1 MTAIKV
7 CGLTRPDDVALC
19 RELGAAYLGFNFSS
33 RSPRSVAPASRAAL
47 LDASGDAFRVGI
59 FVDEPEEE
67 IREAI
72 SAMRLDAV
80 QVHRELDPRDL
91 ELGSPV
97 IAVARVSGGAA
108 KLPAPAL
115 LARCRAIL
123 FDTAHAER
131 PGGTGIPFDWSILD
145 GRALPVPA
153 GIAGGLNAG
162 NVGRA
167 IAAVRPDFVDVAS
180 GVESSP
186 GIKDPGK
193 LRAFFAAVADA
204 A

>member
-1 MTAIKV
+1 MTAVKV
-7 CGLTRPDDVALC
+7 CGLTRAQDVALC

-33 RSPRSVAPASRAAL
+33 RSPRSVAPASRASL
-47 LDASGDAFRVGI
+47 LDASGDSFRVGI

-72 SAMRLDAV
+72 AAMRLGAV
-80 QVHRELDPRDL
+80 QVHRELVPRDL
-91 ELGSPV
+91 ELGRPV

-108 KLPAPAL
+108 ELPAPAL

-123 FDTAHAER
+123 FDTAHAGR

-145 GRALPVPA
+145 GRALPVPV

-186 GIKDPGK
+186 GIKDPEK

>member
-7 CGLTRPDDVALC
+7 CGLTRAQDVALC

-33 RSPRSVAPASRAAL
+33 RSPRSVPPASRAAL

-67 IREAI
+67 IRETI

-186 GIKDPGK
+186 GIKDPAK

>member
-1 MTAIKV
+1 MTAVKV
-7 CGLTRPDDVALC
+7 CGLTRAQDVALC

-33 RSPRSVAPASRAAL
+33 RSPRSVAPASRASL
-47 LDASGDAFRVGI
+47 LDASGDSFRVGI

-72 SAMRLDAV
+72 AAMRLGAV
-80 QVHRELDPRDL
+80 QVHRELVPRDL
-91 ELGSPV
+91 ELGRPV

-108 KLPAPAL
+108 ELPAPAL

-123 FDTAHAER
+123 FDTAHAGR

-162 NVGRA
+162 NVGGA

-186 GIKDPGK
+186 GIKDPEK

>member
-1 MTAIKV
+1 VTAVKV
-7 CGLTRPDDVALC
+7 CGLTRAQDVALC
-19 RELGAAYLGFNFSS
+19 RDLGAAYLGFNFSS

-47 LDASGDAFRVGI
+47 LDASGDSFRVGI

-72 SAMRLDAV
+72 LAMRLDAV
-80 QVHRELDPRDL
+80 QVHRELHPSDL

-115 LARCRAIL
+115 LVRCRAIL

-131 PGGTGIPFDWSILD
+131 PGGTGIPFDWSLLD
-145 GRALPVPA
+145 GRDLPVPA